1 MSTVKQQ
8 AYSTYVIC
16 VPSVLWI
23 EKKKVIGGV
32 KGGALKLDCIYDIWW
47 FVMHLFDLLTENLA

>member
-32 KGGALKLDCIYDIWW
+32 KGGALKLDCIYRMI
-47 FVMHLFDLLTENLA
+47 FGGSSCICLIC